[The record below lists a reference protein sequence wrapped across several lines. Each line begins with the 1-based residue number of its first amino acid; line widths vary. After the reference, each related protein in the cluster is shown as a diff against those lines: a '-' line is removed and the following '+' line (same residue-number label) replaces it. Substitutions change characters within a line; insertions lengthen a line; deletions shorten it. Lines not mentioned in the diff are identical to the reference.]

1 VEFCN
6 GTSTQKTSLALI
18 RRWKEYDN
26 ICIRF
31 DTVTECDGQTDGRTD
46 RLVCDNRLRRARIG
60 MLMHHNKSQH
70 NVQTNALN
78 NTLINHTK
86 Q

>member
-1 VEFCN
+1 M
-6 GTSTQKTSLALI
+6 
-18 RRWKEYDN
+18 R
-26 ICIRF
+26 IRF

-46 RLVCDNRLRRARIG
+46 RLVCDNRSRRARIG

-78 NTLINHTK
+78 NTLINHTE